1 MDGPYEIEW
10 VGWDNSWDGGTQHDK
25 VWGWLS
31 MKDGRF
37 YCFFG
42 RRGKTLR
49 FKEHGDLYA
58 VEKLQRQKDKKGYK
72 FVDPANYDKLVQDFI
87 EEVELYCMS
96 AILADTV
103 MPK

>member
-1 MDGPYEIEW
+1 MDAPYEIRW
-10 VGWDNSWDGGTQHDK
+10 VGWDNSWEDGTQHDK
-25 VWGWLS
+25 VWGWLR
-31 MKDGRF
+31 MKDGRL
-37 YCFFG
+37 YCFWG

-49 FKEHGDLYA
+49 FKEHRDA
-58 VEKLQRQKDKKGYK
+58 VALHTLQSQKAKKGYE
-72 FVDPANYDKLVQDFI
+72 FVAPTDYNKLVQDFI